1 MWTIVFFLPLKNWDI
16 LMFARCKVQ
25 VIFSNIHVTG
35 VWASN
40 QKRHISKTAPKG
52 AYGLEGNFDICANIL
67 SWSLPIRI
75 FFPIL
80 CVPTLMII
88 HKRKFGHKS
97 ERNINSLNNYC
108 CISVFLLEPV
118 VFK

>member
-35 VWASN
+35 VWVTN

-52 AYGLEGNFDICANIL
+52 AYGLEGNFDILCKY
-67 SWSLPIRI
+67 SLM
-75 FFPIL
+75 
-80 CVPTLMII
+80 VPTNQDFFSNFMSTHTDDHPQEEIWPQVREE
-88 HKRKFGHKS
+88 H
-97 ERNINSLNNYC
+97 
-108 CISVFLLEPV
+108 
-118 VFK
+118 